1 MRYELL
7 EHTADAM
14 VRCYGKD
21 LEECFGNAA
30 YAMYDQMVDVSAVE
44 PKVRIEAS
52 VSGDGPKERLFSFLS
67 EFIYI
72 TDVKGLVFSEF
83 EVSFDG
89 DTVGCVAGGEP
100 LDPKRHGPRSEV
112 KAVTYHMMS
121 VDEDGPS
128 VTVVFDL

>member
-14 VRCYGKD
+14 VKCYGKD

-30 YAMYDQMVDVSAVE
+30 YAMYDQMLDASSVRPSAKIRV
-44 PKVRIEAS
+44 IS
-52 VSGDGPKERLFSFLS
+52 SGEDGRERLFSFLS
-67 EFIYI
+67 ELIYI

-89 DTVGCVAGGEP
+89 NEVICTAAGEP
-100 LDPKRHGPRSEV
+100 LDAARHRPRAEV

-121 VDEDGPS
+121 VDEGEPS
-128 VTVVFDL
+128 VTVVLDL

>member
-30 YAMYDQMVDVSAVE
+30 YAMYDQMLDASS
-44 PKVRIEAS
+44 VRPSVTVTVTAS
-52 VSGDGPKERLFSFLS
+52 GEDGRERLFSFLS
-67 EFIYI
+67 ELIYI
-72 TDVKGLVFSEF
+72 TDVRGVVFSEF
-83 EVSFDG
+83 DVSFKGNDVFC
-89 DTVGCVAGGEP
+89 TAKGEP
-100 LDPKRHGPRSEV
+100 LNVSRHSPRAEV
-112 KAVTYHMMS
+112 KAVTYHMMA
-121 VDEDGPS
+121 VDEITPS

>member
-30 YAMYDQMVDVSAVE
+30 YAMYDQMLDASS
-44 PKVRIEAS
+44 VRPSVAFTVTAS
-52 VSGDGPKERLFSFLS
+52 GEESRERLFAFLS
-67 EFIYI
+67 ELIYI
-72 TDVKGLVFSEF
+72 TDVRGLVFSEF
-83 EVSFDG
+83 DVSFKG
-89 DTVGCVAGGEP
+89 DDVICTARGES
-100 LDPKRHGPRSEV
+100 LDIARHSPRAEV
-112 KAVTYHMMS
+112 KAVTYHMMA
-121 VDEDGPS
+121 VDEKEPS

>member
-14 VRCYGKD
+14 VKCYGKD

-30 YAMYDQMVDVSAVE
+30 YAMYDQMLDASSVRPSAKIRV
-44 PKVRIEAS
+44 IS
-52 VSGDGPKERLFSFLS
+52 SGEDGRERLFSFLS
-67 EFIYI
+67 ELIYI

-83 EVSFDG
+83 EVSFEDNKVVC
-89 DTVGCVAGGEP
+89 TAVGEP
-100 LDPKRHGPRSEV
+100 LDVARHNPRAEV

-121 VDEDGPS
+121 VDEDEPS

>member
-14 VRCYGKD
+14 VKCYGKD

-30 YAMYDQMVDVSAVE
+30 YAMYDQMLDASS
-44 PKVRIEAS
+44 VRPSSEIRLTS
-52 VSGDGPKERLFSFLS
+52 SGEDTRERLFSFLS
-67 EFIYI
+67 ELIYI

-89 DTVGCVAGGEP
+89 NEVICTAEGEP
-100 LDPKRHGPRSEV
+100 LDAARHRPRAEV

-121 VDEDGPS
+121 VDEGEPS
-128 VTVVFDL
+128 VTVVLDL